1 MCSLE
6 LALTKRI
13 VLPVNTLGRLLG
25 LVGLIGIVIAGYQT
39 ATEPF
44 TDWPAFDTP
53 AKALIAE
60 FSFFT
65 MWSNIV
71 GTFYLLRAGRTP
83 CWLTVDA
90 VSMLVVTGVVYNTLL
105 GGELHG
111 LWAISSPIQ
120 HTFMPIA
127 VPLYWLLTIRGRPT
141 FQLSSI
147 IGALGI
153 PVIWSILTF
162 YRGATT
168 GWYPYFFI
176 DATNLGLPIALRNMA
191 GVYLG
196 FFILA
201 IVLAFFERLIL
212 WLRRRTK
219 TAAAIAASSL

>member
-13 VLPVNTLGRLLG
+13 VLPVNTLGRLFG

>member
-1 MCSLE
+1 M
-6 LALTKRI
+6 ALTTRI
-13 VLPVNTLGRLLG
+13 VSPVNTLGRLLG
-25 LVGLIGIVIAGYQT
+25 LVGLIGIVLAAYQT

-44 TDWPAFDTP
+44 TSWPAFDTP
-53 AKALIAE
+53 AKTLLAE

-71 GTFYLLRAGRTP
+71 GTIYLLRAGRTP
-83 CWLTVDA
+83 RWFTVDA
-90 VSMLVVTGVVYNTLL
+90 VAMLVVTGVVYNTLL

-111 LWAISSPIQ
+111 LWTISSPIQ

-141 FQLSSI
+141 FRLSSI

-153 PVIWSILTF
+153 PVVWSVLTF

-176 DATNLGLPIALRNMA
+176 NATDLGLPIALRNMA

-201 IVLAFFERLIL
+201 IVLGLIERLIL
-212 WLRRRTK
+212 WLKRNSK
-219 TAAAIAASSL
+219 TAATIAASSL